1 MAEDVVAFSL
11 GELRQ
16 RAGSI
21 DSGRRARLDQ
31 LHSEVRDWAESLG
44 INPYSYDFLASWSI
58 CSRVVRQLADEA
70 TADEP
75 AVGVRLDAVAD
86 LVVALGL
93 WGAVVAGE

>member
-1 MAEDVVAFSL
+1 MADDVVALSI

-16 RAGSI
+16 RARAI

-31 LHSEVRDWAESLG
+31 LHCEVRDWAESLG
-44 INPYSYDFLASWSI
+44 IDPFSFEFLASWSI

-70 TADEP
+70 
-75 AVGVRLDAVAD
+75 AVDDPGVGSHLDAVAD

-93 WGAVVAGE
+93 WGAVIAGE

>member
-44 INPYSYDFLASWSI
+44 IDPYSHDFLASWSI

-70 TADEP
+70 TVDEP
-75 AVGVRLDAVAD
+75 AVGARLDAVAD